1 MKSNF
6 INITKH
12 MIVRKFPL
20 QNKLTIVDK
29 KYLHHKLN
37 ISHSLWFNKMINDKT
52 DRDIFLL

>member
-6 INITKH
+6 IKITKY
-12 MIVRKFPL
+12 MLVKKTPL
-20 QNKLTIVDK
+20 KNKLTITDK
-29 KYLHHKLN
+29 KYLRNKLN

>member
-12 MIVRKFPL
+12 MIVRKPPL
-20 QNKLTIVDK
+20 RNKLTVADK
-29 KYLHHKLN
+29 KYLTHKLN
-37 ISHSLWFNKMINDKT
+37 ISYNLWFNKMINDKT